1 MGEAKRRG
9 SFEAR
14 KQQAIEADRQI
25 KIQQATEQ
33 PLFTRRKRGSSQLNL
48 IVAAALA
55 IGATRSLK

>member
-33 PLFTRRKRGSSQLNL
+33 PLFTRIKRGSSQLNL

-55 IGATRSLK
+55 AGATRSLK

>member
-55 IGATRSLK
+55 AGATRSLK

>member
-25 KIQQATEQ
+25 KTQQAAEQ

-55 IGATRSLK
+55 AGATRSLK